1 MRNTILR
8 YGIISGITLAVLMFA
23 TTLLLDKVGYG
34 YGEAI
39 GYTCMVLG
47 FLPTFFGARK
57 FRDTVNEGT
66 IGFGRAFAVSILTA
80 LFANLFYVAAWLI
93 IYYNMPE
100 LMAKYAMYSVDQLKA
115 AGKSQKDIDAVLQ
128 QMQQVKE
135 LYKNPLINAAITY
148 TEPLAGTIVFSLITA
163 LIIRRKPSSPL
174 LPQ

>member
-1 MRNTILR
+1 MRNTILK
-8 YGIISGITLAVLMFA
+8 YGVISGLVMAALMFL
-23 TTLLLDKVGYG
+23 TSLLLDKIGYA

-39 GYTCMVLG
+39 GYACMLIG
-47 FLPTFFGARK
+47 FLPVFFGIRK
-57 FRDTVNEGT
+57 YRDTVNEGN
-66 IGFGRAFAVSILTA
+66 IGFGRAFGVSVVTA

-100 LMAKYAMYSVDQLKA
+100 LMAKYTMYSIDQLKA

-135 LYKNPLINAAITY
+135 LYKNPLINASITY
-148 TEPLAGTIVFSLITA
+148 LEPLPGTIVFSLITA
-163 LIIRRKPSSPL
+163 LLVRRKPSSPL